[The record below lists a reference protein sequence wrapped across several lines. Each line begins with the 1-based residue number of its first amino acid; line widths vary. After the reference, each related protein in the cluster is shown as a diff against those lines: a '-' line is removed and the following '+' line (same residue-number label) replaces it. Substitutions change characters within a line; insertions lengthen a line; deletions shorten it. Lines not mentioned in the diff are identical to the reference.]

1 MQSPTSDPPS
11 SDPILSELR
20 RRIATAPVRGEIVA
34 VGGFLN
40 HRIDCELAVGIGRCL
55 TRRLPGPVD
64 AVVTSEASGIV
75 PAFTT
80 AAELGVP
87 MIFAKKRRAPLPDAL
102 ARRVPSPTKGDRPW
116 LVVDPEALAGVRV
129 AVVVDDFLA
138 AGRTAAALAEMLED
152 ADVAV
157 TAFGFVVEKAWTG
170 GRALLEGTG
179 HRVESLVT
187 VLGVDEGRAILA

>member
-1 MQSPTSDPPS
+1 MPSTTSDPVVT
-11 SDPILSELR
+11 ELR
-20 RRIATAPVRGEIVA
+20 RRIAAAPVHGDIVA
-34 VGGFLN
+34 VGSFLN
-40 HRIDCELAVGIGRCL
+40 HRIDCELATAIGRCFA
-55 TRRLPGPVD
+55 RRLPGPVD

-87 MIFAKKRRAPLPDAL
+87 MVFAKKRRAPLPDSL
-102 ARRVPSPTKGDRPW
+102 ARRVPSATKGDRPW
-116 LVVDPEALAGVRV
+116 LVVDPEALDGVTR

-138 AGRTAAALAEMLED
+138 AGRTAAALADMLAD
-152 ADVAV
+152 AQVDVEAL
-157 TAFGFVVEKAWTG
+157 GFVVEKAWTG

-187 VLGVDEGRAILA
+187 VVAVEEGRAVLA